1 MAASSTVKSA
11 RKSLIWLLVIIF
23 GLAGLIGFG
32 STTDENASFTPK
44 LALDLQGGTQVILS
58 PLLLDGQAVTTEQLD
73 QAVSIIRQRVDAS
86 GVSESQVTTQG
97 DTNIIVSIPGIPD
110 ENTLALIKASAKLEF
125 RAVLVASA
133 GTPIAEVDGAETSD
147 PDATASPDPDATAS
161 PDPEESPA
169 AEAPSAAPTDASDLN
184 WITPEIQKE
193 FDDLDCASVFREPGQ
208 IDDPAV
214 PLVTCDVNG
223 LSKFIL
229 GPVEVD
235 GANISDASNGTIT
248 SSTGASTNT
257 WAVNLEFDEVGTE
270 GFSTVTQR
278 LFPLEQPRNQFA
290 ITLDGFV
297 ITAPTTQA
305 VITNGSAQITGNF
318 DRDSSKVLADQLK
331 YGSLPIGFEVQSQ
344 ENISATLGQDQL
356 TSGLLAGL
364 IGLILVVIYS
374 AFQYRGLAI
383 VTIGSL
389 LVAAVLV
396 YLLIAFLS
404 WRQGYRLSMA
414 GVAGLIVAIGIT
426 VDSFIVYFERVRD
439 EIREGRNLE
448 VAVDNAWKRSIRT
461 ILASDAVSFT
471 AAATLFLLTVGNV
484 RGFAFTLGL
493 TTIVDLIVVLLFTHP
508 LLRLLARTKF
518 FSSGHPWSGFDSKAL
533 KASGYVGRG
542 QFRVAPTLS
551 QGKALKVSKE
561 AATRQTIAE
570 RKAQAALEEADKSG
584 GN

>member
-44 LALDLQGGTQVILS
+44 LALDLQGGTQIILS

-125 RAVLVASA
+125 RPVLVTSA
-133 GTPIAEVDGAETSD
+133 GTPTAEVDGAGNSD
-147 PDATASPDPDATAS
+147 PDAT
-161 PDPEESPA
+161 ESPA
-169 AEAPSAAPTDASDLN
+169 PEETPAAEEPTVSPTDASDLN

-223 LSKFIL
+223 FTKFIL

-235 GANISDASNGTIT
+235 GANISDASNGTVT

-257 WAVNLEFDEVGTE
+257 WAVNLEFDEIGTE

-305 VITNGSAQITGNF
+305 VITNGSAQITGSF

-448 VAVDNAWKRSIRT
+448 VAVENAWKRSIRT

>member
-1 MAASSTVKSA
+1 MAASNTVKSA

-58 PLLLDGQAVTTEQLD
+58 PLLLDGEAVTTEQLD

-125 RAVLVASA
+125 RPVLITSA
-133 GTPIAEVDGAETSD
+133 GTPTSNV
-147 PDATASPDPDATAS
+147 DATESEDPEATETPA
-161 PDPEESPA
+161 PEESPA
-169 AEAPSAAPTDASDLN
+169 ADEPTTAPIDGSDLN
-184 WITPEIQKE
+184 WITPEVQKA
-193 FDDLDCASVFREPGQ
+193 FDDLDCSTSFREPGQ
-208 IDDPAV
+208 IDDPSI
-214 PLVTCDVNG
+214 PLVTCDVDG

-248 SSTGASTNT
+248 TSTGASTNT
-257 WAVNLEFDEVGTE
+257 WAVNLEFDEIGTA

-278 LFPLEQPRNQFA
+278 LFPLELPRNQFA

-305 VITNGSAQITGNF
+305 VITNGSAQITGSF
-318 DRDSSKVLADQLK
+318 DKDSSKVLADQLK

-383 VTIGSL
+383 VTVGSL
-389 LVAAVLV
+389 VVAGVLV

-448 VAVDNAWKRSIRT
+448 VAVENAWRRSIRT

-508 LLRLLARTKF
+508 LLTLLARTKF
-518 FSSGHPWSGFDSKAL
+518 FSSGHPWSGFDSKSL
-533 KASGYVGRG
+533 KAAGYVGRG
-542 QFRVAPTLS
+542 QFRVAPSLS
-551 QGKALKVSKE
+551 SGKVLKVSKE

-570 RKAQAALEEADKSG
+570 RKAQAAIQEADKTG